1 MGRGWQAGRTAE
13 PRQGEQSQ
21 VGRGLQCEKNGDGG
35 VQFAGRVEPGQDAG
49 VYRLQSRQ
57 NQGGQ
62 RVAVRAKGY
71 GAGQTVVGVAEVVGQ
86 ENGCG
91 GRQNG

>member
-1 MGRGWQAGRTAE
+1 MGGYRMGRTGAGRGWAEGCGTDRT
-13 PRQGEQSQ
+13 
-21 VGRGLQCEKNGDGG
+21 VT
-35 VQFAGRVEPGQDAG
+35 G

>member
-35 VQFAGRVEPGQDAG
+35 VQFAGRVEPGQDG
-49 VYRLQSRQ
+49 RDRD
-57 NQGGQ
+57 GQ
-62 RVAVRAKGY
+62 RVAVRA
-71 GAGQTVVGVAEVVGQ
+71 EW
-86 ENGCG
+86 
-91 GRQNG
+91 